1 MSGPQRSS
9 AMPAWLIGAYIA
21 MTAVV
26 LYPIAAVNVPNLV
39 DYPNHLARMYILSH
53 IDGSDALRR
62 FYEIRWRPTTYMAMD
77 AAFLGLSRIAPIY
90 QAGKVFVGLCVLLP
104 VVSVAALHY
113 VVHRRLSAVPIAAFL
128 LSYNYILFY
137 GFLNYLPVLCLAVL
151 FFAGWIATADW
162 PRWPRALLFCVPAL
176 ALYFGHLVAFAAY
189 CLLVG
194 SFEIGR
200 AWRTGFRPLPVV
212 AADGIAAGLQIVPA
226 LALGLIVRTDRPF
239 VGPLTTHFGT
249 LAGKATAVVSP
260 VLFMDHRVDVAIGA
274 AAVLA
279 LIAGLLTGRL
289 RLALVLL
296 PSFVAI
302 CVVSLLIPA
311 ILLDVWGMD
320 LRLPLLAAMLL
331 VAAVSTT
338 EKARPALKLGVLAC
352 VVLAVFARSVL
363 ITAHLRK
370 ADAAIAEFRRVIDA
384 MPSGQRLITVDA
396 SNGRFVPGDPG
407 LEVTPSVQSLAI
419 IDRDAFVPS
428 QFTGFGTLRTLPAL
442 RPLSS
447 LSNNPAG
454 VTLTALIDNYGR
466 VDDPAVDVA
475 TPLGGRVY
483 SWGWENKFDY
493 VLLEH
498 FGKRPAK
505 LPGELELAASSDL
518 ADLYAIKRPT
528 GGQRPSPT
536 GD

>member
-1 MSGPQRSS
+1 
-9 AMPAWLIGAYIA
+9 
-21 MTAVV
+21 
-26 LYPIAAVNVPNLV
+26 
-39 DYPNHLARMYILSH
+39 MYILSH